1 MEAEEDG
8 DGAGP
13 SEGCRMTLEEIEG
26 MLMDD
31 SGDEGAAGADHEND
45 EGGSGGGGG
54 ALPAGGSELSEYE
67 KERQENIARNKARLQ
82 ELGLDDPL
90 VPPRP

>member
-1 MEAEEDG
+1 MEAEEG

-13 SEGCRMTLEEIEG
+13 SERGGMALQDIQR

-31 SGDEGAAGADHEND
+31 SGDEGAAEADHEND

-54 ALPAGGSELSEYE
+54 ALPAGDSELSEYE

-90 VPPRP
+90 